1 MYSWND
7 IALRTEKVYNEIT
20 SRTPL
25 PLIDRL
31 KRYYGC
37 GAWAGKLF
45 CLLMALDFLLLWL
58 LEFCAPRERVDVA
71 RDWPKKK
78 RVYVE
83 EGMGGA
89 GGQGRMREECKIL

>member
-1 MYSWND
+1 
-7 IALRTEKVYNEIT
+7 
-20 SRTPL
+20 
-25 PLIDRL
+25 
-31 KRYYGC
+31 
-37 GAWAGKLF
+37 
-45 CLLMALDFLLLWL
+45 MALDFLLLWL

-89 GGQGRMREECKIL
+89 GGEGRMRGKGGGRKGEVAFAENKTNGIGK